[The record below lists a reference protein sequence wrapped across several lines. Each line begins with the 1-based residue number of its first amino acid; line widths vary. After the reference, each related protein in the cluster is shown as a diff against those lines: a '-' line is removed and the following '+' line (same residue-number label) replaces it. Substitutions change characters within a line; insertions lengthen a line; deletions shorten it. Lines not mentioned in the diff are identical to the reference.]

1 MGMRMKSGARWR
13 GQVDRWPVSVELR
26 VGFFAFAV
34 PVLLTVFAAF
44 SVRSTGA
51 RGWTLWA
58 GFVPPVLIA
67 WTGGCFTSRAL
78 HRRLRQAAQQQRVIG
93 SGR

>member
-1 MGMRMKSGARWR
+1 MGMRVNTGAQRR
-13 GQVDRWPVSVELR
+13 GQPDRWPVSVELR
-26 VGFFAFAV
+26 VGSFAFAV
-34 PVLLTVFAAF
+34 PVLLTVFAAV

-51 RGWTLWA
+51 SGWALWA

-78 HRRLRQAAQQQRVIG
+78 HRRLREAAQRQRTANR
-93 SGR
+93 GR